1 MPSRQTVQDFITL
14 VEQGHYVEAIEQF
27 YAPDATMQ
35 ENSEPPRR
43 GRNALVAYE
52 RAVIAACS
60 AMRTLPVDSWLVDGD
75 FVVIHWVF
83 EFTRLSGKTMRIDEL
98 SHQRWQGEK
107 IVEERFFYDPVAAV
121 AGQDGDSLL

>member
-1 MPSRQTVQDFITL
+1 MPSRQTVQDFIAL
-14 VEQGHYVEAIEQF
+14 VEQGKYVEAIEQF

-43 GRNALVAYE
+43 GRDVLLAYE

-121 AGQDGDSLL
+121 ADQDEDSLL

>member
-121 AGQDGDSLL
+121 ADHDGDSLL